1 MSHPRIVIR
10 DAIKARLDQ
19 TLSSVDSRLT
29 ASRIHVMKMT
39 PLFAGKLP
47 AVLIYSKQ
55 EAIDDMPGEQLGN
68 RYRKLTMA
76 IEVIASGESAA
87 NEADAIAWAIEQQLA
102 RDETLAQCVEA
113 LRLTNTEV
121 DFDSDGDTPVM
132 AVRLSFEVRYWTSF
146 VPSSET
152 IYHGSS
158 AELLADRD
166 WVNAV
171 LARIEDVH
179 LKVRLQQ
186 HWQDYQ
192 QWQVLN
198 AQKDVIEGQ
207 LLDAL
212 STRLAQTQPTQVL
225 GSFSPDIGIPN
236 EPKYQ
241 PMRDDDGWY

>member
-1 MSHPRIVIR
+1 MSHPRIAIR
-10 DAIKARLDQ
+10 DAIKARLDH
-19 TLSSVDSRLT
+19 TLPSVDSRLT
-29 ASRIHVMKMT
+29 PSRIHVMKMT

-55 EAIDDMPGEQLGN
+55 ETIDDMPSEHLGN

-76 IEVIASGESAA
+76 IDVIASGESAA

-102 RDETLAQCVEA
+102 LDETLSHAVETI
-113 LRLTNTEV
+113 RLTSTDVE
-121 DFDSDGDTPVM
+121 FDSEGDTPVM
-132 AVRLSFEVRYWTSF
+132 AVRLSVEVRYWTSF
-146 VPSSET
+146 VPSSDA
-152 IYHGSS
+152 IYHGN
-158 AELLADRD
+158 AAALLTDHDA
-166 WVNAV
+166 VNAV

-179 LKVRLQQ
+179 LKARLQQ

-198 AQKDVIEGQ
+198 AQKDVMEYQ

-225 GSFSPDIGIPN
+225 ASFSPDIGIPH

-241 PMRDDDGWY
+241 PMKDDDGWY